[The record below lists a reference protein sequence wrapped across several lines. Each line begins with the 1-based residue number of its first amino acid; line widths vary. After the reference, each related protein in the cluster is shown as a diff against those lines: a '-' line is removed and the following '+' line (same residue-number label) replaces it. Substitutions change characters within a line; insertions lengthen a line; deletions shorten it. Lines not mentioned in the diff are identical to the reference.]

1 MTDAQKIAL
10 QADDLL
16 EQAETA
22 AHAGQVI
29 RATRLLEKSLII
41 RAIAR
46 EMETNN
52 HE

>member
-16 EQAETA
+16 KQAETA
-22 AHAGQVI
+22 THAGQVV
-29 RATRLLEKSLII
+29 RAVRLLEKSLII

-46 EMETNN
+46 GMETNSG
-52 HE
+52 